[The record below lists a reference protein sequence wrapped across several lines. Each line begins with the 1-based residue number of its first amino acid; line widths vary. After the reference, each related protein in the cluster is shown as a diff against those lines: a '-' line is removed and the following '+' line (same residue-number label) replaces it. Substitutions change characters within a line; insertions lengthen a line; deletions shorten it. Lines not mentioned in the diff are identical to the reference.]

1 LVVPLQ
7 GTVIGNTKYQNE
19 QRSTTLGSA
28 SLATQSTPSMRTT
41 LKQSTVNSTYLN
53 ATRKSMEPTNNVS
66 NAAPATIQ
74 SATFASKLNNETSTT
89 PWAANI
95 SHTLS
100 KFASGSIETTISI
113 KNSSTISTT
122 STTSNVNLV

>member
-1 LVVPLQ
+1 LLVPLQ
-7 GTVIGNTKYQNE
+7 ETVRGITKYQNE
-19 QRSTTLGSA
+19 QRSTTLGST
-28 SLATQSTPSMRTT
+28 SLATQSTSSMRTT
-41 LKQSTVNSTYLN
+41 LKQSTVNSSFLN
-53 ATRKSMEPTNNVS
+53 ATGKSMEPTSNFS
-66 NAAPATIQ
+66 NAAPAANQ

-100 KFASGSIETTISI
+100 KFASGSNETTISI